1 MLVSVSKAATFLSRT
16 EARITS
22 QSAVLP
28 RVNSPINRHN
38 LPRLNRAFVSPRL
51 SAISY
56 TGGGSGGSERR

>member
-1 MLVSVSKAATFLSRT
+1 MLSKAVTFLSRT

-28 RVNSPINRHN
+28 LVNSPINRHH
-38 LPRLNRAFVSPRL
+38 LPGLNRAFVFPRL

-56 TGGGSGGSERR
+56 TGGGFGGSERR